1 VGEARFVVEQAGC
14 PTCAARIHD
23 ALAAIAT
30 VETIEIDERADV
42 ASVRLIDGDGVSEQT
57 IAATLEA
64 ISVGGGHEYRVRPGS
79 WFSGP
84 T

>member
-1 VGEARFVVEQAGC
+1 MGEVRFVVEHAGC

-30 VETIEIDERADV
+30 VETIEIDEKADV
-42 ASVRLIDGDGVSEQT
+42 ASVRLVDGDAVSEQT
-57 IAATLEA
+57 IAAALEA
-64 ISVGGGHEYRVRPGS
+64 ISVGAGHDYRVQPGS
-79 WFSGP
+79 WLSGP